1 MSVAVFNKDV
11 SGWRVEAM
19 EPLHLHVSDSSS
31 PTGYSHFHIPQGTAG
46 SLTGNIAIY
55 YADANREAAE
65 SLARDAARLRASLE
79 HPERFA
85 ALRNAINYI
94 GAAHKLKG
102 EEFVAATIQLD
113 VVWDSVPRDGA
124 KRGKFLAYLPWLR
137 LAAVK

>member
-55 YADANREAAE
+55 YADANRGAAE
-65 SLARDAARLRASLE
+65 SLTLDAARLRALLE
-79 HPERFA
+79 PPERFA

-94 GAAHKLKG
+94 GAPHKLKG
-102 EEFVAATIQLD
+102 EEFLAASIHRED
-113 VVWDSVPRDGA
+113 VYDSVVRHG
-124 KRGKFLAYLPWLR
+124 RT
-137 LAAVK
+137 